1 MIIKELQDSV
11 SNIGSVK
18 TVAGILLAGSI
29 LTILVYIVSNPI
41 ASIINRYSEELE
53 KDELVRIIRPPLTF
67 SAIATVIWT
76 VTQTVEIPNTTS
88 SITDSILL
96 MIVVILWTRFLYFI
110 GRELIK
116 SVIPYRYDNDLV
128 PIVLNIWTLVSII
141 IGILFVFK
149 AWNVDITPILASAG
163 VIGIVVGL
171 AARETISNFFG
182 SVALYADNTY
192 QRGDYI
198 KIDGAEAEGF
208 VEKISIRSTQLKTV
222 QNNTVTIPNSELHKS
237 VIENR
242 SEPTNSHRIEIE
254 VGVSYD
260 EKPDKVKKIIED
272 TVDSFLSSSDFG
284 ISESVSNYKVLTKSF
299 DDSAIVYRIF
309 VWIEYP
315 YQEPIARD
323 GIQRVIYERLK
334 KEDMTIPY
342 PQRTIHMEDSEDIT
356 VNNSMTQN
364 HTGVDSQ
371 EDEE

>member
-1 MIIKELQDSV
+1 MVIEEIQNFIS
-11 SNIGSVK
+11 SMGSVR
-18 TVAGILLAGSI
+18 TVAGILVVGSI
-29 LTILVYIVSNPI
+29 LTILVYIISSPV
-41 ASIINRYSEELE
+41 ARVINRYSEELE

-67 SAIATVIWT
+67 STIATVIWT
-76 VTQTVEIPNTTS
+76 TTQAVQIPNTAS
-88 SITDSILL
+88 SIVDSVLL
-96 MIVVILWTRFLYFI
+96 TVVIILWTRFLYFI

-116 SVIPYRYDNDLV
+116 SVISYRYDNDLV
-128 PIVLNIWTLVSII
+128 PIMLNVWTLFSII
-141 IGILFVFK
+141 IGILFIFK

-254 VGVSYD
+254 VGVSYN
-260 EKPDKVKKIIED
+260 EKPDEVKEIIED
-272 TVDSFLSSSDFG
+272 TVDNFLSSSNFG

-323 GIQRVIYERLK
+323 RIQRVIYNRLK

-356 VNNSMTQN
+356 RDDSMMQN
-364 HTGVDSQ
+364 HTGVNGH